1 MKLHHLLTLSMFV
14 LTQQAWTQTLA
25 EYKFHRGS
33 PDPTLTTEGLDASPC
48 EPRFGAG
55 ISASAQNAYISTRA
69 GISEIGDRSVT
80 PADAADG
87 PSLDF
92 TLAPAEGYE
101 LKLESIQLNMG
112 GSAGQG
118 AAPFSYKLVVG
129 SSLDG
134 FESVIA
140 ESPAQQV
147 EPGDDVHA
155 REYFEV
161 SLPDAF
167 SGLTQPVTFRI
178 SAVIL
183 DTPSKFKSQRLRID
197 NVAFLGQI
205 AYQ

>member
-1 MKLHHLLTLSMFV
+1 MKLNHLLTLSLFF
-14 LTQQAWTQTLA
+14 LTQQAWAQTLA

-33 PDPTLTTEGLDASPC
+33 PDSSLTTEGLEASPC
-48 EPRFGAG
+48 EPRYGAG
-55 ISASAQNAYISTRA
+55 ISASSHNAYISTRA

-80 PADAADG
+80 PMDLANS

-92 TLAPAEGYE
+92 TLAPAEGHK
-101 LKLESIQLNMG
+101 LNLESIQLNMG

-118 AAPFSYKLVVG
+118 ASPYSYKLVVV

-134 FESVIA
+134 FQSVIA
-140 ESPAQQV
+140 ESPVQRV

-167 SGLTQPVTFRI
+167 GGLTQPVTFRI
-178 SAVIL
+178 SAVIM
-183 DTPSKFKSQRLRID
+183 DTSNTFTSQRLRID
-197 NVAFLGQI
+197 NVAFLGEV
-205 AYQ
+205 AYK